1 MDAPAVHPQLA
12 EKGRGEFARVFGRRV
27 VGRGRRELADV
38 GVMVAWAPV
47 LNEPSLDR
55 TFIFNSAWKA
65 QIETVRETRVGRL
78 ASKGTAMLKKY
89 AAMGLGALIA
99 LAPLAVLPQAAQAA
113 TETPMVHSGSHKSHV
128 RHKSGMSKHHAR
140 SSAHHMHK
148 MMHKKPTA
156 PKS

>member
-1 MDAPAVHPQLA
+1 VCSVGALLVAAA
-12 EKGRGEFARVFGRRV
+12 ENWLTWAMV
-27 VGRGRRELADV
+27 V
-38 GVMVAWAPV
+38 WAPV

-78 ASKGTAMLKKY
+78 ATKGTAMLKKY

-99 LAPLAVLPQAAQAA
+99 LAPLAVVPQAAQAA
-113 TETPMVHSGSHKSHV
+113 TETPMMHSGSHKSHM

-148 MMHKKPTA
+148 MMHKKPMA